1 MMLGNDPAGG
11 RPGPQVQGWI
21 RQIRKEQAA
30 GLDLATAAEE
40 VRLSFEGLTG
50 SNLSEA
56 QQAAWR
62 AAIDYIRAAS
72 ADSVGLSSIAIR
84 RPRRGD
90 WYRGSAPDD
99 ANWPPMKAHL
109 LVRQNWSEASA
120 ESLDASSTVVV
131 SLMEDPSLLEFRG
144 RGMVVGYV
152 QSGKTANMLAVTAK
166 AVDAGYRFVIYLAGM
181 TNALRRQTQSRF
193 ESDLR
198 AQNRYGWHLH
208 TTLDDDGD
216 FRTPPNQWFSVMDP
230 AQVAVV
236 KKNVTP
242 LRRLVETISKTPP
255 ALRERIPVL
264 VIDDECDQASVNA
277 SGSQYDTTAINGLIR
292 HLLALLPRVQYVGY
306 TATPFANVLINPRTP
321 EGLPDDLYP
330 EDFILALPRPD
341 GYSGT
346 DSLFGEE
353 PADAQSETAAQTGA
367 DAIREIPLPE
377 RDAVRPSS
385 SKERET
391 FSASVP
397 PSLDDALRYFIMAT
411 AARAVRGD
419 AAKHNCM
426 LVHTTVFTLA
436 HTRLAEAIGIWLDRF
451 GKDWIK
457 PANREHLRQ
466 QWEREQSRV
475 PPAAFG
481 HTPIPFEEIAGH
493 ISSTVDELQIVI
505 ENSASDVRL
514 DFSVTARKY
523 IVIGGSVLSRGLTIE
538 GLCVSY
544 FVRTTS
550 QYDTLLQMGRWFGF
564 RRGYEDLPRI
574 WMTADLS
581 EAFRDL
587 SIVET
592 EIRADIT
599 QFAERGLTPADF
611 AVRIRQIPGMT
622 ITAAKKMI
630 NAEAC
635 DVSFSGEH
643 LQTIRFPYLDAAR
656 LRKNWLAGAGLLDD
670 AGKVSIERRTQGRL
684 VREVPLGLVR
694 SFLEKYSASRQDQ
707 FSQELLSYVDA
718 ESKASDHPFKFWN
731 VGVIEPQDG
740 LPSTVSLGA
749 FGNVKMVT
757 RSRLNLPRTD
767 GMADIKALMSR
778 RDALLDVDGGPDGGD
793 WASIKRYRQSII
805 GDKIPLLLLYAID
818 RNSSPSPGSQYR
830 TELDAV
836 ADILGLGIVFP
847 DRGELKRYVRVRLHD
862 DDAAEDDIPEFA
874 AVE

>member
-1 MMLGNDPAGG
+1 MLGNDTLGG

-50 SNLSEA
+50 SGLSEG
-56 QQAAWR
+56 QHAAWQ

-72 ADSVGLSSIAIR
+72 TESVGHSSIAIR

-90 WYRGSAPDD
+90 WYRGSSPDD

-120 ESLDASSTVVV
+120 TSLDASSTEVV

-152 QSGKTANMLAVTAK
+152 QSGKTANMLAVAAK

-181 TNALRRQTQSRF
+181 TNALRRQTQRRF
-193 ESDLR
+193 EADLR

-255 ALRERIPVL
+255 ALRERMPVL

-353 PADAQSETAAQTGA
+353 PADAQSETPAQTGA

-385 SKERET
+385 SRERET

-419 AAKHNCM
+419 AAKHSCM

-436 HTRLAEAIGIWLDRF
+436 HTRLAEAIGIWLDSF
-451 GKDWIK
+451 GKDWIT
-457 PANREHLRQ
+457 PANRERLRQ
-466 QWEREQSRV
+466 QWEREQKRV

-481 HTPIPFEEIAGH
+481 HTLIPFEEIAGH

-505 ENSASDVRL
+505 ENSASVVRL
-514 DFSVTARKY
+514 DFSVSARKY
-523 IVIGGSVLSRGLTIE
+523 IVIGGSVLARGLTIE

-592 EIRADIT
+592 EIRADIG

-630 NAEAC
+630 SAEVC

-643 LQTIRFPYLDAAR
+643 LQTIRFPYRDPTR
-656 LRKNWLAGAGLLDD
+656 LKENWRAGVRLLEAID
-670 AGKVSIERRTQGRL
+670 GSIRIENRSQGRL
-684 VREVPLGLVR
+684 IRDVPLSLVR
-694 SFLEKYSASRQDQ
+694 SFLEAYSASRLDQ
-707 FSQELLSYVDA
+707 FAGELLSYVDA
-718 ESKASDHPFKFWN
+718 ESIAPDHPFGLWN
-731 VGVIEPQDG
+731 VGVIEPRDG
-740 LPSTVSLGA
+740 PPSTIALGV
-749 FGNVKMVT
+749 FGKVKMVT

-767 GMADIKALMSR
+767 ALADIKALMSR
-778 RDALLDVDGGPDGGD
+778 RDALLDVDGGPDGED
-793 WASIKRYRQSII
+793 WASIKRYRQSIV
-805 GDKIPLLLLYAID
+805 GDKVPLLLLYAID
-818 RNSSPSPGSQYR
+818 RNSSPSPSSQYR
-830 TELDAV
+830 TKLDAA
-836 ADILGLGIVFP
+836 ADVLGLGIVFP
-847 DRGELKRYVRVRLHD
+847 DRGELKRYVRVRLQD

-874 AVE
+874 TVE